1 MKKSLLSIAAML
13 LAVTG
18 MAQNKVNLTLT
29 DGNVESF
36 NTTDV
41 QSIDIDGGRLTVNP
55 VTGAAKT
62 YEAKV
67 AGISFVKNIAGH
79 VQITEAGG
87 WFETA
92 YVKWN
97 HFDGA
102 TNYEV
107 YVKGEN
113 LTDWTRLDYQ
123 LVRNYGNYGRAD
135 MPGLKAGSYMLKVVP
150 VVGGKANEAAASET
164 AALEV
169 RAHNRGGFAHFNYP
183 DGVGAYKNDGTL
195 KDGARILYVNAKNA
209 KTVSLPVCVS
219 NKEPNG
225 TVQTGLGTI
234 LKAYEKNLETRPLAI
249 RVIGKITDAD
259 MDALLSDVKGLQLKG
274 KGDGTAYNVT
284 IEGIGDDATF
294 HGFGVA
300 ILKSTGVEVRNIGF
314 LWFNDDGLSIKGS
327 THCWIH
333 NNDVFYGKPGSASD
347 QKKGDGSMDIKDN
360 SQYVTFSYN
369 HFWDSGKTSLCG
381 MKSETGPNYLTYHH
395 NWFDHSDSR
404 HPRVRTMSV
413 HIYNNY
419 FDGVAKYGA
428 GATTGADLFVEAN
441 YFRDTKYPIM
451 SSLQGT
457 DILGDGG
464 GDGSGTFS
472 TEDGGSIKAYGNVMC
487 GLYWYRP
494 YSDKNTVEFDCWE
507 APTRDAQ
514 MPSSIVAKKGGDTYS
529 NWDTNKSLMYD
540 YTADKAED
548 VPSIVKGIYGAGR
561 INHGDFKWRF
571 NNNTQDKNYEV
582 IQALSD
588 AIKAYDSYLIGN
600 YEGET
605 SINSGKGFNTNGIDA
620 TEGDEFP
627 FGNGNA
633 ATGSVIPGGG
643 TTDPVEPGDVFMAS
657 ADGTDYFWFNAAN
670 ADAVNAFIA
679 DGTITLGT
687 GCTFRPDYQPK
698 KSDGSWTST
707 YTGSIEAAM
716 NGGVVTFKCPSVS
729 SFVLQLARS
738 GSFKGTIDKSTD
750 NGATWTTISTLNQKA
765 GNHIVDLSASAASD
779 TEVLIRIT
787 NTATGGLNIHGVK
800 IIKAKAK

>member
-55 VTGAAKT
+55 ITGAAKT

-195 KDGARILYVNAKNA
+195 KDGAVVIYVNAANA
-209 KTVSLPVCVS
+209 KTVKMMVNQGKKDVECVGMQAIIAGYQ
-219 NKEPNG
+219 KKDG
-225 TVQTGLGTI
+225 
-234 LKAYEKNLETRPLAI
+234 TRPPLCF
-249 RVIGKITDAD
+249 RVIGKLTESD
-259 MDALLSDVKGLQLKG
+259 MDALGSSAEGLQIKG
-274 KGDGTAYNVT
+274 ASAYAMMNIT
-284 IEGIGDDATF
+284 IEGIGDDATI
-294 HGFGVA
+294 HGFGF
-300 ILKSTGVEVRNIGF
+300 LVRNCQSVELRNLGLLAF
-314 LWFNDDGLSIKGS
+314 KDDGVSLDTSNSHI
-327 THCWIH
+327 WIH
-333 NNDVFYGKPGSASD
+333 NNDLFYGSTGGDAD
-347 QKKGDGSMDIKDN
+347 QAKGDGSVDLKGGT
-360 SQYVTFSYN
+360 QYTTISYN
-369 HFWDSGKTSLCG
+369 HFWDSGKACLCG
-381 MKSETGPNYLTYHH
+381 LGTENANYNTYHH

-404 HPRVRTMSV
+404 HPRVRGMSIHV
-413 HIYNNY
+413 YNNY
-419 FDGVAKYGA
+419 YDGVSKYGP
-428 GATTGADLFVEAN
+428 GATKGADLFVEAN
-441 YFRDTKYPIM
+441 YFRDTKYPILT
-451 SSLQGT
+451 SLQGSDT
-457 DILGDGG
+457 MGE
-464 GDGSGTFS
+464 GSTPTGKGTFS
-472 TEDGGSIKAYGNVMC
+472 GEEGGSIKAYGNIMC

-514 MPSSIVAKKGGDTYS
+514 MPSSISAKSGGDTYS

-571 NNNTQDKNYEV
+571 NNNTQDKNYDV
-582 IQALSD
+582 IAALKT
-588 AIKAYDSYLIGN
+588 AVVGYDSFLVGN
-600 YEGET
+600 YEGDT
-605 SINSGKGFNTNGIDA
+605 KIGTGKGFNTNGIDA

-707 YTGSIEAAM
+707 YTGSIEAAK

-765 GNHIVDLSASAASD
+765 GNHIVDISASAASD